1 MTVHLEAKPGDIA
14 DTVLLPG
21 DPLRAQAIAD
31 QLDDVVCINRVRGM
45 LGFTGTFE
53 GVRVSVQGTGMGLPS
68 LSIYAHELMV
78 DYGVK
83 RLIRVGTCGAMQPH
97 LALGDVILAMTAST
111 DSNLNR
117 RQLDGLDFA
126 PCASFAL
133 LQAAVEEAAAL
144 ALTVHVGGVFSS
156 DVFYDDTEAWKCLAA
171 YGTLVEEME
180 TSALYT
186 LAAKHGAEALAIL
199 TVSDL
204 IATGEAL
211 SSADRQHRCTVM
223 TKVALKVAVRAST
236 GR

>member
-1 MTVHLEAKPGDIA
+1 VTVHLEAKPGEIA
-14 DTVLLPG
+14 ETVLLPG

-31 QLDDVVCINRVRGM
+31 KLDDVVCTNRVRGM
-45 LGFTGTFE
+45 LGFTGSFE
-53 GVRVSVQGTGMGLPS
+53 GVPVSVQGTGMGLPS

-97 LALGDVILAMTAST
+97 LALGDIILAMTAST

-117 RQLDGLDFA
+117 RQMDGLDFA
-126 PCASFAL
+126 PCASFPL
-133 LQAAVEEAAAL
+133 LQAAVAEAAAQQ
-144 ALTVHVGGVFSS
+144 LTVHVGAVFSS
-156 DVFYDDTEAWKCLAA
+156 DVFYDDHESWKTLAA
-171 YGTLVEEME
+171 YGTLAEEME

-186 LAAKHGAEALAIL
+186 LAAKQGAQALAIL

-211 SSADRQHRCTVM
+211 SSADRQQRCTPM
-223 TKVALKVAVRAST
+223 MDIALRVAVGA
-236 GR
+236 G

>member
-31 QLDDVVCINRVRGM
+31 RLDDASCTNRVRGM

-133 LQAAVEEAAAL
+133 LQAAVAAAAAL
-144 ALTVHVGGVFSS
+144 GLTVHVGGVFSS
-156 DVFYDDTEAWKCLAA
+156 DVFYDDTEAWKRLAA

-180 TSALYT
+180 TSALYS

-211 SSADRQHRCTVM
+211 SSADREQRCTAM
-223 TKVALKVAVRAST
+223 IDVALKVAAGAAS
-236 GR
+236 